1 MTNQDKSIK
10 TSTVRILGFDP
21 GYGRLGFGVID
32 SPSFPRRGLGGGDR
46 SGVTKPTAV
55 TFGVI
60 TTLST
65 RKHQD
70 RLLEINNDAE
80 SLIKA
85 HKPDLI
91 AIEELFFVKSVT
103 TALKVAEVRGILL
116 YLAAK
121 HGIDV
126 VEVKPVEVKMA
137 LTGYGKADKRQ
148 MQEMVKA
155 VFGLSKIPKPDDA
168 ADALAI
174 AWAANSR
181 TLQLYNSKTSR

>member
-1 MTNQDKSIK
+1 M
-10 TSTVRILGFDP
+10 RILGFDP

-32 SPSFPRRGLGGGDR
+32 VSRG
-46 SGVTKPTAV
+46 KATAI

-65 RKHQD
+65 RKHQG

-91 AIEELFFVKSVT
+91 AIEELFFAKSVT
-103 TALKVAEVRGILL
+103 TALKVAEVRGVLL

-121 HGIDV
+121 HGIEV
-126 VEVKPVEVKMA
+126 AEVKPVEVKMA

-174 AWAANSR
+174 AWAAIGKHNAV
-181 TLQLYNSKTSR
+181 